1 LASPGAISTGDR
13 SLGGLGVNGS
23 VRVDAG
29 SGKPAFDLSSGF
41 LTTNMPRPQDMTL
54 FYVCQPPQGGM
65 GAAANLF
72 YHEHRDNGYSLE
84 QNWADSNSMTLQTQ
98 NLNVSMVP
106 RTLGQRTLYVGTF
119 SGGDTR
125 TLRAWTAAQTFTNT
139 QKHSK
144 YAVGGGGS
152 VVSIGNSDAGEM
164 FKGLVYEVAYYDY
177 AMSEEQIAAMAI
189 GLMDKWGIRA
199 KS

>member
-1 LASPGAISTGDR
+1 
-13 SLGGLGVNGS
+13 
-23 VRVDAG
+23 
-29 SGKPAFDLSSGF
+29 
-41 LTTNMPRPQDMTL
+41 
-54 FYVCQPPQGGM
+54 M